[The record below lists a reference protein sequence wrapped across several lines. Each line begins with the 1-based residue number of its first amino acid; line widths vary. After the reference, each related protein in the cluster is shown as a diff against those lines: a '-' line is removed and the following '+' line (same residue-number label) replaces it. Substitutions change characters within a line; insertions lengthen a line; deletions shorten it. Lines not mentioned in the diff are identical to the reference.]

1 VPTTAIGID
10 LGTTYSA
17 VAIVGEDGRAHAIP
31 NAEGA
36 LTTPSVALYD
46 DGTFLIGQAA
56 LRRIQRAQGEEHER
70 LSNSLIRSVKRMMGN
85 PPARGLVSNGH
96 HTTPIEVSAA
106 ILTRLARD
114 ASAHLGFNVRDAV
127 ITVPAH
133 FGDKE
138 RHHTRQA
145 AEIAGLH
152 ILKVVNEPSAAAL
165 TYTYG
170 QQSRPGQALVFDLGG
185 GTFDATILQ
194 LGEKEARVLGT
205 QGIEELGGVNFT
217 NSLAELLQQRY
228 RSQTDTSY
236 PDDHL
241 SLDRLVAAAESA
253 KCVLSEQ
260 SITQVPLVPT
270 QGATASIEVT
280 RAQFE
285 ELIDLFV
292 IQLEGAVEL
301 ALDRARKTPRE
312 IDRVL
317 LCGGSS
323 RVPVI
328 QAMLTNLFGR
338 PPEQVLDLDL
348 SVALGAAYEAF
359 NCLRQAENK
368 EQSGGLQI
376 VVDCVSYAVG
386 LAVLDRDGANWTK
399 LVMLHQGDPLTTW
412 SPPFSVRI
420 VGSIEHF
427 RPITVYKGEGAHL
440 DPDDFIGEIP
450 LTLPPG
456 TSQGALATIRM
467 MQDQNGLIQ
476 VQLLLN
482 ERELPGM
489 LRRV

>member
-1 VPTTAIGID
+1 VPTTAVGID

-17 VAIVGEDGRAHAIP
+17 IAVVGEDGHARAIP

-36 LTTPSVALYD
+36 LTTPSIALYEN
-46 DGTFLIGQAA
+46 GAFLIGQAA
-56 LRRIQRAQGEEHER
+56 LNRIQSAQGEEHER
-70 LSNSLIRSVKRMMGN
+70 LSNGLIRSVKRMMGN
-85 PPARGLVSNGH
+85 PPARGLISNGH
-96 HTTPIEVSAA
+96 PTTPIEVSAA
-106 ILTRLARD
+106 ILAKLAYD
-114 ASAHLGFNVRDAV
+114 ASIALGFNVLSAV

-152 ILKVVNEPSAAAL
+152 VLKIINEPSAAAL
-165 TYTYG
+165 TYTRG
-170 QQSRPGQALVFDLGG
+170 QQSQQGLALVFDLGG

-194 LGEKEARVLGT
+194 MGEKEALVLGT

-228 RSQTDTSY
+228 RSQTGNPY
-236 PDDHL
+236 PTDHL
-241 SLDRLVAAAESA
+241 SLDRLVAAAEGA
-253 KCVLSEQ
+253 KCTLS
-260 SITQVPLVPT
+260 TQNSVRVQLAPI
-270 QGATASIEVT
+270 QGATADIEVT

-285 ELIDLFV
+285 DLIDLFA

-301 ALDRARKTPRE
+301 ALDRIHKTPGE
-312 IDRVL
+312 INRVL

-323 RVPVI
+323 RVPAI
-328 QAMLTNLFGR
+328 QSMLTNLFGR

-348 SVALGAAYEAF
+348 SVAMGAAYEAF
-359 NCLRQAENK
+359 NCQAQTEHK
-368 EQSGGLQI
+368 TSGLQV
-376 VVDCVSYAVG
+376 VVDCVSYSVG
-386 LAVLDRDGANWTK
+386 LAMLDRDGTSWTK
-399 LVMLHQGDPLTTW
+399 LVMLHQGDALNTW

-427 RPITVYKGEGAHL
+427 QPIPVYKGEGTHL
-440 DPDDFIGEIP
+440 DPDDSLGEIP
-450 LTLPPG
+450 LVIPPG
-456 TSQGALATIRM
+456 TVQGALATIRM

-476 VQLLLN
+476 VQLLVN
-482 ERELPGM
+482 EKELPGA